1 MVVAPGPLNGLYLPG
16 SGKTHFVSLAPLTG
30 IYGDSNMG
38 GNFGPVLRQA
48 GWDGIELAGAA
59 PAPGILVIDGDRAE
73 LRDGS
78 AFWGRDVYQCT
89 QALKESALLSY
100 PTKPYP

>member
-1 MVVAPGPLNGLYLPG
+1 MEPLSPENTLWILNGPLAGTGFPG
-16 SGKTHFVSLAPLTG
+16 SSRFTVCARSPLTG
-30 IYGDSNMG
+30 LWGEAAVG

-78 AFWGRDVYQCT
+78 AF
-89 QALKESALLSY
+89 
-100 PTKPYP
+100 